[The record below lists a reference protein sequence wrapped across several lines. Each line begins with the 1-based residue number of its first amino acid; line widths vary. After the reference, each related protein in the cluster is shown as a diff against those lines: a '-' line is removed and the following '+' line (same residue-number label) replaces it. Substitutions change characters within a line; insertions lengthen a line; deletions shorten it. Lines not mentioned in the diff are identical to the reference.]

1 MQQNAILDEEKEN
14 STLDLKSKKTWK
26 IITIFTVFFA
36 IIITGIIT
44 FNKKFIYNSKIAK
57 NVYVG
62 SVDISGLTKNN
73 AKSLLEK
80 KYNPKDI
87 TINYNGENF
96 IIYKDKINLKYDL
109 DEVVNKA
116 YNYNKT
122 DSYINNVKK
131 TISLERGRKEVIGI
145 KPIYNNKK
153 LDKELEKI
161 CANIDQKA
169 KDAKLEILSNGFN
182 IIPDVDG
189 KIVNRKITKENM
201 EKNLSKNKFEGSFL
215 ALETKKAKVTSE
227 ILKDV
232 NSKLASHS
240 TTFTNASY
248 NRAFN
253 IIRAANSTSDIL
265 LMPGEEFSYNEATG
279 PRSVENGY
287 KEAPIIVNGKVQ
299 NGPGGGVC
307 QVSTTIYNSA
317 LNSGLEI
324 TDVRNH
330 SLASTYAPKG
340 KDATVSDGSI
350 DFKFKNP
357 YKHPIYIKNFVY
369 GGVITSEIY
378 GNSKDKQNISIVT
391 ENAGISNV
399 VKTYRIYKDS
409 YGKTIKREYIATSSY
424 RR

>member
-1 MQQNAILDEEKEN
+1 
-14 STLDLKSKKTWK
+14 
-26 IITIFTVFFA
+26 
-36 IIITGIIT
+36 
-44 FNKKFIYNSKIAK
+44 
-57 NVYVG
+57 
-62 SVDISGLTKNN
+62 
-73 AKSLLEK
+73 
-80 KYNPKDI
+80 
-87 TINYNGENF
+87 
-96 IIYKDKINLKYDL
+96 
-109 DEVVNKA
+109 
-116 YNYNKT
+116 
-122 DSYINNVKK
+122 
-131 TISLERGRKEVIGI
+131 
-145 KPIYNNKK
+145 
-153 LDKELEKI
+153 
-161 CANIDQKA
+161 
-169 KDAKLEILSNGFN
+169 
-182 IIPDVDG
+182 
-189 KIVNRKITKENM
+189 
-201 EKNLSKNKFEGSFL
+201 
-215 ALETKKAKVTSE
+215 
-227 ILKDV
+227 
-232 NSKLASHS
+232 
-240 TTFTNASY
+240 
-248 NRAFN
+248 
-253 IIRAANSTSDIL
+253 
-265 LMPGEEFSYNEATG
+265 MPGEEFSYNEATG